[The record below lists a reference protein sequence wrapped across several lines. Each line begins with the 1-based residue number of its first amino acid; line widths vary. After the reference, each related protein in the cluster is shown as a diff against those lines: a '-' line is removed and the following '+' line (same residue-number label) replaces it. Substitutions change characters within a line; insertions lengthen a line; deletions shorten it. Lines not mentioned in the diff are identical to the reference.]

1 MPNTE
6 TRGKL
11 ERAIRRTVS
20 SKCSGYQLYQSAQAV
35 ITKYHWL
42 GGLSHINQFSHTSGR
57 WKSEV
62 RMPAWLGSGENSL
75 PGLQAAVCKNRS
87 SVISNSHSSA
97 HSMCRAAFLAPL
109 IWGLTVWSVF
119 PNGVREGRTQ
129 SSCVCF
135 GVLLGRPVVLLCQEK
150 SMLQEATG
158 QRMRYQSTFESRHS
172 PE

>member
-75 PGLQAAVCKNRS
+75 PGLQVAT
-87 SVISNSHSSA
+87 
-97 HSMCRAAFLAPL
+97 F
-109 IWGLTVWSVF
+109 
-119 PNGVREGRTQ
+119 
-129 SSCVCF
+129 
-135 GVLLGRPVVLLCQEK
+135 LLCPHIVEGETEREIK
-150 SMLQEATG
+150 RALLL
-158 QRMRYQSTFESRHS
+158 
-172 PE
+172 